1 MTIERDY
8 DAPTPEDPDDPDEQ
22 PKQLPAARRDDLDVP
37 TPTANQLRAMFGD
50 LDVGL
55 TSEHDAG
62 TAVIAA
68 GPGAVDLFKTGKGID
83 TDDPAVRAALAV
95 REFIATWW
103 RAMLTSTGVIGA
115 VVLAAGAGIVV
126 TAAITVYGLGW
137 IGYAIW
143 TTRGRP
149 GIREIVATRKGGM

>member
-1 MTIERDY
+1 MTIEKDY
-8 DAPTPEDPDDPDEQ
+8 DAPTPDDPDEQ
-22 PKQLPAARRDDLDVP
+22 PKALPAGRGDIDVP
-37 TPTANQLRAMFGD
+37 TPTASQLRAMFGD
-50 LDVGL
+50 LEVGL
-55 TSEHDAG
+55 TVEQSA

-103 RAMLTSTGVIGA
+103 KTVLTSTGVIGA

-126 TAAITVYGLGW
+126 TAAIGAYGLGW
-137 IGYAIW
+137 IGYTIW
-143 TTRGRP
+143 TTHGRP
-149 GIREIVATRKGGM
+149 GIRDIAASRKRAA